1 MITHRSE
8 PNRFREGFEAVVL
21 IGVAS
26 LFAPLTCAQDQDAS
40 TLPDG
45 WKGQLIYETTSSS
58 SMARANVVLTISG
71 AIPFSMDGGHLSGQ
85 GTLSYLND
93 ITAGD
98 CDTKVTA
105 TIEVSL
111 DGGYELEPVAGL
123 LTVADDAGTPDAGS
137 PRVKLKTQSTSKMSG
152 FDGTVSCRGKTTKIP
167 AMPQLSQAQTS
178 QIKLPMKDGGQ
189 STQQFNAG
197 GVSIASRVTGQLDCQ
212 WDYDGGTP
220 SALGQDFENDPR
232 KGLLYPLTPNEDLD
246 ADKIKD
252 MVIAGATNEKAKAVT
267 LENKEVEGLTK
278 YYLPNKDD
286 VTVAVTSQS
295 AKFSAEKLCAW
306 DTSVHVTFSMME
318 VYVAKGLPYDSCVRR
333 VVIAHEK
340 KHEEADQKILVDYA
354 NDLEGE
360 IKRLKQLVTP
370 PLARL
375 LAADEAAMK
384 AFQQQENLKVAQ
396 ALAKLKSKYDEL
408 FERSRSELDNPDG
421 AEMQSVKRQ
430 IKNNCNP
437 DTQ

>member
-1 MITHRSE
+1 
-8 PNRFREGFEAVVL
+8 
-21 IGVAS
+21 
-26 LFAPLTCAQDQDAS
+26 
-40 TLPDG
+40 
-45 WKGQLIYETTSSS
+45 
-58 SMARANVVLTISG
+58 
-71 AIPFSMDGGHLSGQ
+71 
-85 GTLSYLND
+85 
-93 ITAGD
+93 
-98 CDTKVTA
+98 
-105 TIEVSL
+105 
-111 DGGYELEPVAGL
+111 
-123 LTVADDAGTPDAGS
+123 
-137 PRVKLKTQSTSKMSG
+137 
-152 FDGTVSCRGKTTKIP
+152 
-167 AMPQLSQAQTS
+167 
-178 QIKLPMKDGGQ
+178 MKDGGQ
-189 STQQFNAG
+189 STQAFNAG
-197 GVSIASRVTGQLDCQ
+197 GVSIASRVTAQLDCE

-220 SALGQDFENDPR
+220 PALGQDFENDPR

-252 MVIAGATNEKAKAVT
+252 MVIAGAKNEKAKAVT

-306 DTSVHVTFSMME
+306 DTSVHVTFPMME

-421 AEMQSVKRQ
+421 AEMQSVNKQ
-430 IKNNCNP
+430 LKNNCKP
-437 DTQ
+437 DRQ